1 MDEHFKQQISLV
13 QDLILHE
20 VNVKELVFVSNE
32 DGVFVK
38 RIKPDF
44 KKLGPKY
51 GKIMK
56 LVAARITGFSQQEI
70 AQLEKEGVMR
80 FEIEGQPVEITTD
93 DVEIQAQDIPG
104 WVVANFGALTVA
116 LDIEVTE
123 ELKNEGY
130 AREFVKLVQTYRKE
144 NNFEVLDKIAVTVEN
159 NEVITPAL
167 KAFEQHICNETLCTS
182 LTIADTVTDGVEMDL
197 EDVKIRVKI
206 ERL

>member
-56 LVAARITGFSQQEI
+56 LVAAKITGFSQAEI
-70 AQLEKEGVMR
+70 AQLERDGEMR
-80 FEIEGQPVEITTD
+80 FEIEGQPVEM
-93 DVEIQAQDIPG
+93 QDIPG

-144 NNFEVLDKIAVTVEN
+144 NNFEVLDKIAITVED

-182 LTIADTVTDGVEMDL
+182 LTIADKVENGVEMEMD
-197 EDVKIRVKI
+197 DVKVKVRI
-206 ERL
+206 EKQ

>member
-1 MDEHFKQQISLV
+1 MADYPEVHEELIDKELEERMQLAQQFSSMVLALRKKTNLKVRQPLSKIMIPVMDEHFKQQISLV

-70 AQLEKEGVMR
+70 AQLEKEGVMK
-80 FEIEGQPVEITTD
+80 FEIEGQPVES
-93 DVEIQAQDIPG
+93 G
-104 WVVANFGALTVA
+104 
-116 LDIEVTE
+116 
-123 ELKNEGY
+123 
-130 AREFVKLVQTYRKE
+130 
-144 NNFEVLDKIAVTVEN
+144 
-159 NEVITPAL
+159 
-167 KAFEQHICNETLCTS
+167 
-182 LTIADTVTDGVEMDL
+182 
-197 EDVKIRVKI
+197 
-206 ERL
+206 

>member
-1 MDEHFKQQISLV
+1 
-13 QDLILHE
+13 
-20 VNVKELVFVSNE
+20 LVFVSNE

-56 LVAARITGFSQQEI
+56 LVAARITGFSQAEI
-70 AQLEKEGVMR
+70 AQLEKDGVMN

-144 NNFEVLDKIAVTVEN
+144 NNFEVLDKIAITVEDN
-159 NEVITPAL
+159 AVITPAL

-182 LTIADTVTDGVEMDL
+182 LTIATTVSDGVEMDL